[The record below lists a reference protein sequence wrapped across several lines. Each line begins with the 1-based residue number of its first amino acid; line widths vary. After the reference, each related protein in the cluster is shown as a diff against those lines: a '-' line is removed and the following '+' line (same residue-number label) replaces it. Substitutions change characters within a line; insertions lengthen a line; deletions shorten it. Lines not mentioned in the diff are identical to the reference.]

1 MDTTT
6 ESSDHTDKD
15 GYIKVLEEKNAHLSR
30 LVDIQEAQK
39 NGLKKRVSALQST
52 ISELM
57 EKKAW
62 QIYRTLV

>member
-15 GYIKVLEEKNAHLSR
+15 EYIKVLEEKNAHLSR

-57 EKKAW
+57 EKKA
-62 QIYRTLV
+62 